1 MLVQSTIGELRILPA
16 LPDDW
21 DQGSVKGIRA
31 RGGLEISMDWKNN
44 KPTNLTINSKTDTTI
59 NLKLGDKQKVV
70 SLKQGDNSIIFW

>member
-31 RGGLEISMDWKNN
+31 RGVVWKLVWTG
-44 KPTNLTINSKTDTTI
+44 KIINPQI
-59 NLKLGDKQKVV
+59 LQLIQKQI
-70 SLKQGDNSIIFW
+70 QP